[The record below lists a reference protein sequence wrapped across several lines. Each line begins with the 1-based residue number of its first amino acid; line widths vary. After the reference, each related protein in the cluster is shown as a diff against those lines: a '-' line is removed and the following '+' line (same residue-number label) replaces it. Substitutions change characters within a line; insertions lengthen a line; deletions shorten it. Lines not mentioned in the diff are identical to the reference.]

1 MLATVL
7 TAASLALQMHGP
19 WPSMV
24 IQGSPARLMRP
35 SIRRAP
41 TPLAAVE
48 AMPRP
53 VSIAPF
59 ETGSAV
65 ITNLTTHH
73 LDAPESLAFHG
84 VVHPVKS
91 SPWPLVRARAL
102 LVGASALWG
111 TYAVVLRLLY
121 QAPGPTLSGEFVSAM
136 RFQVLTA
143 VALGSAVAPALR
155 GRGRKMRFSAP
166 LLRDSFLL
174 AVVGFFGSF
183 CSTVSVAHLA
193 ALPSEVLLGTVNLFV
208 PIQTVLIGKRVGIRT
223 WVGCGLCFL
232 AVCTVAVF
240 GSVSAAGAVSW
251 PHMLM
256 LLGSAKLYALGRVGA
271 QWCVAHRGYEAEAL
285 NLARMIFMGLLAQ
298 VVLAVRSQPA
308 RSSLGAA
315 PRLPTSTPQP
325 KTRANRHLSK
335 ASSSTHYCILTGVPA
350 SRRRRARC
358 AEPPRHVCSCRAW
371 ARSPSSRRRSS
382 LSQRCPRPS
391 WGRCS
396 STRPTASSRPRARSR
411 FSRSK
416 PSLRPC
422 GHSSSWRSPSDQ
434 P

>member
-1 MLATVL
+1 MLAAVL

-35 SIRRAP
+35 SIRRSP

-73 LDAPESLAFHG
+73 LDAPESLGLHG

-121 QAPGPTLSGEFVSAM
+121 QAPGPVLSGEFVSAM

-208 PIQTVLIGKRVGIRT
+208 PIQTVLLGKRVGIRT

-315 PRLPTSTPQP
+315 S
-325 KTRANRHLSK
+325 H
-335 ASSSTHYCILTGVPA
+335 
-350 SRRRRARC
+350 
-358 AEPPRHVCSCRAW
+358 
-371 ARSPSSRRRSS
+371 
-382 LSQRCPRPS
+382 
-391 WGRCS
+391 
-396 STRPTASSRPRARSR
+396 
-411 FSRSK
+411 
-416 PSLRPC
+416 PSLHTSAQNSCKPPPEQSILL
-422 GHSSSWRSPSDQ
+422 HPLTAY
-434 P
+434 